1 MVAPANLKPPSD
13 APSADE
19 VRSKK
24 EAAAAKQ
31 KADLSLLEK
40 ESARV
45 EKKLRLSAT
54 ETIAAVDGMIAD
66 VRRAREKLT
75 NVKRVDN
82 TGTSVKQVLVDLV
95 YQFPGLDK
103 YPERVRPI
111 LSAPLD
117 ATSFFSTIN

>member
-1 MVAPANLKPPSD
+1 MVAPANVKPPSD

>member
-19 VRSKK
+19 VRPKK

>member
-1 MVAPANLKPPSD
+1 MVAPANVKPPSD

-75 NVKRVDN
+75 NVKRVEN

>member
-1 MVAPANLKPPSD
+1 MVAPANVKPPSD

-82 TGTSVKQVLVDLV
+82 TGTYVKQVLVDLV